1 MASQA
6 TAPGQ
11 LRPGEYFGRVPRIAR
26 QRGLLLSEVVHRGA
40 RALPSHTHR
49 LAYFSLLVAGS
60 YAETVGQH
68 VVEYRPR
75 TVVCHPP
82 HTTHR
87 DEVGESGGRFLMVEI
102 EDAFL
107 ETLRQH
113 GPLAIATVVGRGDEM
128 ARLAWRLFEEF
139 RLERTA
145 GSLAVEGLVLE
156 LLASAQRRREPR
168 ERSHPAWLGRVV
180 ERLHAS
186 LDHQVG
192 LDELARE
199 VGVHPV
205 HIART
210 FRRAYGETIGEHLRK
225 LRVELVARRL
235 GDTDTPLV
243 DLALEA
249 GFTDQSHLTRVF
261 KRLTGTTPAAMRRTL
276 RRYRAR

>member
-1 MASQA
+1 MAGQA
-6 TAPGQ
+6 TGPGQ
-11 LRPGEYFGRVPRIAR
+11 LGPGEYFGSVPRVSR
-26 QRGLLLSEVVHRGA
+26 QRGLWLSEVVHRGA

-60 YAETVGQH
+60 YAETLGRRT
-68 VVEYRPR
+68 VEYRPR

-87 DEVGESGGRFLMVEI
+87 DEVGEGGGRFLMVEI
-102 EDAFL
+102 EDDFL
-107 ETLRQH
+107 EALRRH
-113 GPLAIATVVGRGDEM
+113 GPLTVATVVGRNDEM
-128 ARLAWRLFEEF
+128 AWLAWRLFEEF

-145 GSLAVEGLVLE
+145 GSLAVEGLVLQ

-168 ERSHPAWLGRVV
+168 ERSRPAWLGRVV

-186 LDHQVG
+186 LDRPAG
-192 LDELARE
+192 LAELSRE

-235 GDTDTPLV
+235 ESTDTPLA

-261 KRLTGTTPAAMRRTL
+261 KRLTGTTPAAMRRSL
-276 RRYRAR
+276 RRRAR